1 MPMKPFFA
9 ALMLSLAIPAAAMT
23 VSPLAQSLDQNTTTG
38 SVRIQNDGKGE
49 KRYQI
54 LVDRYTVDAEGRRVM
69 VPATDLVFFPST
81 VITLGPGKIQTL
93 RWKRPL
99 SADGREVAYQ
109 VEIREEPLDKLDAVT
124 SAQGFLVTLR
134 PRVLLPWVFT
144 PAGAKP
150 AISAH
155 HEVVGNVQY
164 LTFVNRG
171 TATAPLQK
179 ISYGANPIGPQFVL
193 PGEHLR
199 VKVATRAAEVKFD
212 LRGAA
217 QSLAVE

>member
-1 MPMKPFFA
+1 MKPIFL
-9 ALMLSLAIPAAAMT
+9 ALLLCIVLPASAMT
-23 VSPLAQSLDQNTTTG
+23 VSPLAQILDQTTTTG
-38 SVRIQNDGKGE
+38 SVRIKNDGKGE

-54 LVDRYTVDAEGRRVM
+54 LVDKFTVDAEGRRVM
-69 VPATDLVFFPST
+69 VPATELEFFKST
-81 VITLGPGKIQTL
+81 VITLGPGKVQTL

-150 AISAH
+150 ALSAH
-155 HEVVGNVQY
+155 H
-164 LTFVNRG
+164 
-171 TATAPLQK
+171 
-179 ISYGANPIGPQFVL
+179 
-193 PGEHLR
+193 
-199 VKVATRAAEVKFD
+199 
-212 LRGAA
+212 
-217 QSLAVE
+217 

>member
-9 ALMLSLAIPAAAMT
+9 ALLLSLAIPAAAMT
-23 VSPLAQSLDQNTTTG
+23 VSPLAQILDQTTTTG

-99 SADGREVAYQ
+99 SSDGREVAYQ

-124 SAQGFLVTLR
+124 SAGFLVTLR

-150 AISAH
+150 ALSAH

-193 PGEHLR
+193 PGERLR